1 LARSLIRRLAFIL
14 TEMSIPKRI
23 AVLLSGR
30 GSNFQSLL
38 RASHADLLGGN
49 ISLVV
54 ANRPGAGGLD
64 IAQNAGIE
72 TALIDHQAYAS
83 RAAFDRDLAAT
94 IETVSPDLVVLAGFM
109 RILTPDFVARFEN
122 RLMNIHPSLLPLY
135 PGLNTHQR
143 ALDNG
148 DSHAGAT
155 VHYVNGELDG
165 GPPVLQARV
174 AVGEDDSAETL
185 AAKVLAVEHQI
196 YPEAVNWHLT
206 GRLSFEDGVLHKDAQ
221 PVPLTGCL
229 WDGNK

>member
-1 LARSLIRRLAFIL
+1 MAGTKS
-14 TEMSIPKRI
+14 I

-38 RASHADLLGGN
+38 NASRADLLGGS

-54 ANRPGAGGLD
+54 ANRPGAGGLE

-72 TALIDHQAYAS
+72 TALLDHKGYAT
-83 RAAFDRDLAAT
+83 REDFDRDLAAAV
-94 IETVSPDLVVLAGFM
+94 ETVSPDLVVLAGFM
-109 RILTPDFVARFEN
+109 RILTSEFVSRFEN
-122 RLMNIHPSLLPLY
+122 RLMNIHPSLLPMY
-135 PGLNTHQR
+135 PGLHTHQR

-174 AVGEDDSAETL
+174 AVCDGDSAETL
-185 AAKVLAVEHQI
+185 AARVLEVEHQI

-206 GRLSFEDGVLHKDAQ
+206 GRLSFEDGVLHKDKQ
-221 PVPLTGCL
+221 PVPSTGCQ
-229 WDGNK
+229 WDGNT